1 MQQSK
6 NSELVRKKKKVI
18 KQPVQKCNDRGLH
31 LKAGKVGIQTGQAS
45 WEGRGSQAGVPCQQQ
60 EFCTGEFHVGA
71 GVQQCIRKEQQAV
84 KPSTTQPW
92 PDRHWESKKIFLV
105 GWRCLV
111 VAVPMATCLS
121 WTWQSPHIEENR
133 KQQDLTGQTAVES
146 HRLPLCCA
154 QELENIIRTFL
165 IENSLLWSKRAW
177 QAPLTIQ
184 RLILKVVE
192 RTGAKI

>member
-6 NSELVRKKKKVI
+6 NSELVRKKKVI

-31 LKAGKVGIQTGQAS
+31 LKAGKVGIQKGQAS

-92 PDRHWESKKIFLV
+92 PDRLWESKEIFLV

-121 WTWQSPHIEENR
+121 WTWQSPRIEENR
-133 KQQDLTGQTAVES
+133 KQQDTQKLNRSNSSGEPQVAFVLCPRAGK
-146 HRLPLCCA
+146 HHQNLLNRKQPPL
-154 QELENIIRTFL
+154 I
-165 IENSLLWSKRAW
+165 
-177 QAPLTIQ
+177 
-184 RLILKVVE
+184 
-192 RTGAKI
+192 